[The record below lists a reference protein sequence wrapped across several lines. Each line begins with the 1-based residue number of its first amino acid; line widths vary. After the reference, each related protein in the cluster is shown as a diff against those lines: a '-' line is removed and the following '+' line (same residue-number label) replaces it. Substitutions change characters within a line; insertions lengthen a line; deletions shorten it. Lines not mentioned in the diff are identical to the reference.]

1 MSRVHAGFFQSLA
14 DIIYETGL
22 RHLFTRKVHA
32 HEKGSVRRRMELP
45 LTELLASSLQSP
57 HANGHN
63 HPGFF
68 RQRNEVARIDK
79 ASIRMLPADQGFET
93 GELPVV
99 KRNDGLV
106 IQAEFLAIQS
116 AAQIVLHLQQIDGT
130 RMHSFVEDL

>member
-45 LTELLASSLQSP
+45 LSELLASSLQSP

-63 HPGFF
+63 HAGFF
-68 RQRNEVARIDK
+68 RQRNEIAWIDK
-79 ASIRMLPADQGFET
+79 ASIRMLPADQGLEPGKLSVIERNNRLVVET
-93 GELPVV
+93 KL
-99 KRNDGLV
+99 
-106 IQAEFLAIQS
+106 LAIQS
-116 AAQIVLHLQQIDGT
+116 AAQII
-130 RMHSFVEDL
+130 F